1 MPIEF
6 ITAQV
11 SLELMKSLV
20 TYFTQTNNT
29 KMIADAIFETLSV
42 QGEAIIDTVRRVD
55 FESLNKYDL
64 LFVGGPCHDSDLA
77 PPVKGFLEKL
87 PDSPKFKLAGFF
99 THSTYMRD
107 SDGRNGALYDKWAG
121 LCHVTF
127 ENTCKNKNIELL
139 GYFNCMGK
147 ASEPIEGFIR
157 QEIITDDDEWNE
169 YLPAL
174 RKHPDS
180 NDIEN
185 AKKFALE
192 ITEKL

>member
-1 MPIEF
+1 
-6 ITAQV
+6 
-11 SLELMKSLV
+11 MKSLV
-20 TYFTQTNNT
+20 AYFTQTNNT
-29 KMIADAIFETLSV
+29 KMIADAIFEVLSAN
-42 QGEAIIDTVRRVD
+42 GEASIDSVRRVD
-55 FESLNKYDL
+55 LGSLDDYDL
-64 LFVGGPCHDSDLA
+64 LFVGAPCHDSDLA

-87 PDSPKFKLAGFF
+87 PDSPKFKLVGFF
-99 THSTYMRD
+99 THSTNMP
-107 SDGRNGALYDKWAG
+107 DGTERNQELYNKWAH
-121 LCHVTF
+121 LCIPTF
-127 ENTCKNKNIELL
+127 QNACKNKNIELL
-139 GYFNCMGK
+139 GYFHCQGK